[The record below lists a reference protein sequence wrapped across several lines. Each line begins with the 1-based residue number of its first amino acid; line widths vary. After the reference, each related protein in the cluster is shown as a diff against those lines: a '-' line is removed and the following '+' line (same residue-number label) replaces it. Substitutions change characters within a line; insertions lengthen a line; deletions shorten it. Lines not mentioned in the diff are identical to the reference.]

1 MATRFTAYIS
11 PWVKMA
17 IWSFPCDAEI
27 IWIPLGFL
35 FRLRWLSAKTIFFLL
50 QNAGKLVRSS
60 PNFGEL
66 PRKNLCGQVAQVLT
80 PSPRVDLVREKGT
93 EGLCVR
99 IFHQLL
105 FGQVVL
111 EGSSSPIHTLCA
123 RQRRQ
128 VFFAMLHGQRT
139 GELFKL
145 VNNFVIS
152 NVVLGTE
159 TAPGHVTIAEDTS
172 ASFLNVLE
180 KFTLVDLMQ
189 VLCRGTLSWTGDNW
203 SGQSYIRLPSYF
215 DMCPLRAIKDV
226 VVRTLINTPTPP
238 HRTSST

>member
-1 MATRFTAYIS
+1 M
-11 PWVKMA
+11 
-17 IWSFPCDAEI
+17 
-27 IWIPLGFL
+27 
-35 FRLRWLSAKTIFFLL
+35 
-50 QNAGKLVRSS
+50 RSS

-66 PRKNLCGQVAQVLT
+66 PQKNLCGQVAQVLT
-80 PSPRVDLVREKGT
+80 PSPRVDLVCEKGT

-111 EGSSSPIHTLCA
+111 EGSPSPIHTLCA

-172 ASFLNVLE
+172 ASFLHVLK
-180 KFTLVDLMQ
+180 KFHTRGPDASSLS
-189 VLCRGTLSWTGDNW
+189 GTLSWTGDNW

-215 DMCPLRAIKDV
+215 DMCSLRAIKDV
-226 VVRTLINTPTPP
+226 VVRTSIHPPTQPHPSVTPRMVKKCIFYHPFNGMVTIL
-238 HRTSST
+238 

>member
-1 MATRFTAYIS
+1 M
-11 PWVKMA
+11 
-17 IWSFPCDAEI
+17 
-27 IWIPLGFL
+27 
-35 FRLRWLSAKTIFFLL
+35 
-50 QNAGKLVRSS
+50 RSS

-139 GELFKL
+139 GELFNL

-152 NVVLGTE
+152 NVLGTE

-180 KFTLVDLMQ
+180 KFTLVDLVQ
-189 VLCRGTLSWTGDNW
+189 VLCRGTRSWTGDNW

-215 DMCPLRAIKDV
+215 DMCSLRAIKDV

-238 HRTSST
+238 QRNPSNGEKMHVLPRRIMHRGPTTPTTLALVCLARLHTLCREMIYHTDEFIDHC